1 MDRVAEPEVVVMGL
15 GYIGLP
21 TAAVI
26 ARSGARVLGIDVDAD
41 VVDTVNSGKVHIEE
55 IDLDG
60 LVSGVVARGML
71 RASTEIEKA
80 DVFVI
85 AVPTPTD
92 AGHAPN
98 IGYVLQAAT
107 NIAAALKAGDTVI
120 LESTSPVGTT
130 ANVAELLARLRPDL
144 KIPGHCEGTA
154 DIAIAYCPERVLPG
168 RILVELID
176 NDRVIGGITP
186 RCARKALQFYRRFVR
201 GACVTTSAAAAE
213 MTKLTENA
221 FRDVNIAFANEL
233 SRVADTL
240 GVDVWEVIRLAN
252 RHPRVNILSPGPG
265 VGGHCIAVD
274 PWFLVHSAPQDTPLI
289 RTAREVNDAKT
300 DYTIDRAVELIEM
313 HPHAPVACLGLAFKA
328 NIDDFRESPA
338 LKVASALA
346 QRYGDRVRIVEPYAA
361 FLPEPLQQAGAK
373 LIDIDTAIE
382 TCPIFIALVDHD
394 VFKSVPLAERE
405 DKQVLDTR
413 GIWPDQ
419 KNPLTA
425 RGDQDELVGRKGYRA
440 A

>member
-1 MDRVAEPEVVVMGL
+1 MVSDSELKVVVLGL

-26 ARSGARVLGIDVDAD
+26 ARTGAKVLGIDVRRQ

-60 LVSGVVARGML
+60 LVSGVVARGNL
-71 RASTEIEKA
+71 RASLEIEAA

-85 AVPTPTD
+85 AVPTPF
-92 AGHAPN
+92 GENHAPD
-98 IGYVLQAAT
+98 IGYVLKAAT
-107 NIAAALKAGDTVI
+107 SIAVVLKAGDVVV

-130 ANVAELLARLRPDL
+130 EKVAELLARLRPDL
-144 KIPGHCEGTA
+144 KIPGHCVGSA
-154 DIAIAYCPERVLPG
+154 DVAIAYCPERVLPG

-201 GACVTTSAAAAE
+201 GACVTTSAKAAE

-233 SRVADTL
+233 SIVAENM
-240 GVDVWEVIRLAN
+240 GIDVWEVIRLAN

-274 PWFLVHSAPQDTPLI
+274 PWFLVAADRENTPLI
-289 RTAREVNDAKT
+289 RTAREVNDGKT
-300 DYTIDRAVELIEM
+300 DYSVARAEALLAQL
-313 HPHAPVACLGLAFKA
+313 PAAPVACLGLAFKA

-338 LKVASALA
+338 LKIAAHLA
-346 QRYGDRVRIVEPYAA
+346 RVHGERIRIVEPYADR
-361 FLPEPLQQAGAK
+361 LPADFNGTGAQ

-382 TCPIFIALVDHD
+382 TCPIFVVLVDHD
-394 VFKSVPLAERE
+394 VFKSVPLDERV
-405 DKQVLDTR
+405 DKLVYDTR
-413 GIWPDQ
+413 GVWPDQ
-419 KNPLTA
+419 PRPVAGEALRLA
-425 RGDQDELVGRKGYRA
+425 S
-440 A
+440 

>member
-1 MDRVAEPEVVVMGL
+1 MISDSELKVTVVGL

-26 ARSGARVLGIDVDAD
+26 ARTGANVLGIDVDPHI
-41 VVDTVNSGKVHIEE
+41 VETVNSGHVHIEE

-60 LVSGVVARGML
+60 LVSGVVARGKL
-71 RASTEIEKA
+71 RASLDIA
-80 DVFVI
+80 PSDVFVI
-85 AVPTPTD
+85 AVPTPFGPD
-92 AGHAPN
+92 HAPD
-98 IGYVLQAAT
+98 IGYVLKAAT
-107 NIAAALKAGDTVI
+107 NVATVVKPGDVVI

-130 ANVAELLARLRPDL
+130 EQVAELLARLRPDL
-144 KIPGHCEGTA
+144 KVPGHCSTSA
-154 DIAIAYCPERVLPG
+154 DIAVAYCPERVLPG

-201 GACVTTSAAAAE
+201 GACVTTTSRAAE

-233 SRVADTL
+233 SMVAEKM

-274 PWFLVHSAPQDTPLI
+274 PWFLVYGAPEETRLI
-289 RTAREVNDAKT
+289 RTAREVNDGKV
-300 DYTIDRAVELIEM
+300 DYCIARADALIAQF
-313 HPHAPVACLGLAFKA
+313 PDAPIACLGLAFKA

-338 LKVASALA
+338 VKVAAALA
-346 QRYGDRVRIVEPYAA
+346 HRHGARIRVVEPYANVLPAA
-361 FLPEPLQQAGAK
+361 FDGTGAQLVDLDQALEECPV
-373 LIDIDTAIE
+373 LIV
-382 TCPIFIALVDHD
+382 LVDHD
-394 VFKSVPLAERE
+394 VFKSVPLDERA
-405 DKQVLDTR
+405 DKHVYDTR

-419 KNPLTA
+419 PGAHHIGHEPLRLA
-425 RGDQDELVGRKGYRA
+425 VG
-440 A
+440 